1 MYEKKEIDSIIRKE
15 IKFEQNKQIKL
26 IFTGKNF
33 QAKSLE
39 EFSDLSRELNKNIFT
54 KLQILFNNFEKYD
67 IQFDKLDEYK
77 SLITQISEFI
87 NLLMVKF
94 SDSSKSNSLDSLLI
108 TYKHLFFQINK
119 YINDLLNILQQTK
132 IQNLV
137 KDLNSGKIS
146 FPKQMN
152 LIKPQE
158 HEQNLNLSFEKIS
171 EVQEIFPY
179 PILYLGSLSS
189 STE

>member
-87 NLLMVKF
+87 NLLICLNLL
-94 SDSSKSNSLDSLLI
+94 SCQSLL
-108 TYKHLFFQINK
+108 
-119 YINDLLNILQQTK
+119 
-132 IQNLV
+132 
-137 KDLNSGKIS
+137 
-146 FPKQMN
+146 
-152 LIKPQE
+152 
-158 HEQNLNLSFEKIS
+158 
-171 EVQEIFPY
+171 
-179 PILYLGSLSS
+179 
-189 STE
+189 